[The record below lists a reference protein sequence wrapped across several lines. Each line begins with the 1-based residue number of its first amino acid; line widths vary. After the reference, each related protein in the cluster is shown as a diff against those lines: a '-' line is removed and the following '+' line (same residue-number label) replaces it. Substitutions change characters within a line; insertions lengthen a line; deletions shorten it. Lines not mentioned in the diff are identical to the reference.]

1 IGPELHQKSLAGDWK
16 GMSRL
21 ITDEMLDVI
30 AVTGTYE
37 NIGRKLRERYD
48 GLLDRISLY
57 QPYEVSA
64 EDSRLAALVR
74 AVRP

>member
-1 IGPELHQKSLAGDWK
+1 MRAFCYASTRTYAPVLGSHGWEAIGPALHHKSLAGDWK

-37 NIGRKLRERYD
+37 NIGRKPRFKCC
-48 GLLDRISLY
+48 
-57 QPYEVSA
+57 P
-64 EDSRLAALVR
+64 
-74 AVRP
+74 